1 MPPRSSQGK
10 PRYRQAKVH
19 FEKRLFLRM
28 LNFDVRPSES
38 ARRITVE
45 SKGVSPMTLD
55 REEQEEAAAWEREV
69 TSRFTER
76 VGGVLDD
83 SGQLMQVRSNVTPQ
97 DELRRGQGWGRS
109 PSCLTRRTPWKG
121 GEELERGTTYNLLS
135 IYA

>member
-83 SGQLMQVRSNVTPQ
+83 SGQLMQVRSWGVTAGSGMGEIPKLF
-97 DELRRGQGWGRS
+97 DKEDAVE
-109 PSCLTRRTPWKG
+109 G
-121 GEELERGTTYNLLS
+121 G
-135 IYA
+135 